1 MMGWRRR
8 SRFAMMGAVLLA
20 GIMLSGCAA
29 VRHVSAELRNGTVRF
44 ANCEDFAFDSV
55 DVSVMS
61 KKSPYG
67 TQTVW
72 HSVGASEI
80 SGPVQVGFGVDPSGF
95 SSSIGPKSFDVGA
108 SSIEVLFQ
116 SSNPNS
122 APGPS
127 GTFDGA
133 KLVEGRWLN
142 WNGNIVSTPCK
153 G

>member
-1 MMGWRRR
+1 MKGWRR
-8 SRFAMMGAVLLA
+8 SRFAMTSAVLLA

-29 VRHVSAELRNGTVRF
+29 VRHVSAELRDGTVRF

-55 DVSVMS
+55 DVSIMS
-61 KKSPYG
+61 KKSPYD
-67 TQTVW
+67 TRTVW
-72 HSVGASEI
+72 HSEGSSEV
-80 SGPVQVGFGVDPSGF
+80 SGPFQVAYGVDPSGF
-95 SSSIGPKSFDVGA
+95 SSSIGPKSFDVAA

-122 APGPS
+122 GPGPS

-142 WNGNIVSTPCK
+142 WDGNIASTPCR